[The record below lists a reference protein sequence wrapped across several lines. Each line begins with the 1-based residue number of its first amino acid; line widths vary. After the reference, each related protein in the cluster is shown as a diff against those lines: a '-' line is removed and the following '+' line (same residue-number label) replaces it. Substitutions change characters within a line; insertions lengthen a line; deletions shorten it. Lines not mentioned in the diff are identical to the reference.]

1 VPKDKNGASTFRD
14 QDSEKNKKNNKQS
27 AAKSNDEQ

>member
-14 QDSEKNKKNNKQS
+14 QDSEKKKKNNKQ
-27 AAKSNDEQ
+27 